1 MAISSVLTTATSG
14 LRAASLRAESAAG
27 NIANI
32 NTKGYHATLV
42 SQSTLVNADPVDP
55 ATAVFAQLQGSD
67 NPPDLTNEIVRLI
80 EAEATYRANAEVIR
94 TAEDVAKQTVN
105 LRA

>member
-1 MAISSVLTTATSG
+1 MAINSVLTTATSG

-27 NIANI
+27 NIANL
-32 NTKGYHATLV
+32 NTKDYQATRV
-42 SQSTLVNADPVDP
+42 SQSTLVSTDPVDP

-67 NPPDLTNEIVRLI
+67 SAPDLASEIIRLI
-80 EAEATYRANAEVIR
+80 EAETTYRANIEVIK
-94 TAEDVAKQTVN
+94 TAEDIAEQTVN